1 MSGVVPATKCT
12 SLWPTS
18 KAALWQIGTTGSICN
33 SAAAGLRAG
42 RAIGARTGLD
52 TNEYLAMST
61 PKILTAFA
69 TVLGALALFAQDSA
83 FAQDAGPYGPAGSR
97 PFLRR
102 DLSSYHAWYYDGR
115 DDDRDFPT
123 NGFFPGDFAAN
134 PAHTAIGAAG
144 LFGSAPDQRGY
155 YQAGCARRHR
165 SYNAATGYFVGYDGT
180 PLRCR

>member
-1 MSGVVPATKCT
+1 
-12 SLWPTS
+12 
-18 KAALWQIGTTGSICN
+18 
-33 SAAAGLRAG
+33 
-42 RAIGARTGLD
+42 
-52 TNEYLAMST
+52 MST

-144 LFGSAPDQRGY
+144 LFGSTPDYRGY
-155 YQAGCARRHR
+155 YRAGCARRHH
-165 SYNAATGYFVGYDGT
+165 SYNATTGYFVGYDGA
-180 PLRCR
+180 PHRCR